1 MRVLGSA
8 SPAFL
13 RLLRRKS
20 AERPRKENIVRSAGR
35 MDEIK
40 EKVGHLRKTQGPVA
54 LSSLQ
59 AALTDHVEDMNRRLQ
74 AGLAVRQTQMAF
86 EVLGPGTNSLLRVSL
101 TKENN
106 IHYAQF
112 VKRQNQTQSGVIYVR
127 TSQGG
132 TPAILF
138 SDFPRPNVEVSYQ
151 EASKRLLDCSF

>member
-1 MRVLGSA
+1 
-8 SPAFL
+8 
-13 RLLRRKS
+13 
-20 AERPRKENIVRSAGR
+20 

-40 EKVGHLRKTQGPVA
+40 EKVGHLRRTQGPVA
-54 LSSLQ
+54 LNSLQ
-59 AALTDHVEDMNRRLQ
+59 AALTDRVEDMNRRLQ
-74 AGLAVRQTQMAF
+74 AGLAVQQTQMAF
-86 EVLGPGTNSLLRVSL
+86 EVLGPGKTNALLRVSL

-127 TSQGG
+127 TSQDG

>member
-1 MRVLGSA
+1 M
-8 SPAFL
+8 F
-13 RLLRRKS
+13 
-20 AERPRKENIVRSAGR
+20 RSAGR

-40 EKVGHLRKTQGPVA
+40 EKVGHLRKTQGPVG

-86 EVLGPGTNSLLRVSL
+86 EVLGPGKTNALLRVSL

-106 IHYAQF
+106 INYAQF

-127 TSQGG
+127 TSQDG